1 MSIIGLTHEQDGRVI
16 QRLSVSTKI
25 AIGLPADE
33 KAGRKHPM
41 KLDHFIFLRK
51 PDDAKKGT
59 DWQIDPELTKHY
71 GDKPR
76 SLELI
81 LIDDDIENVFPTQ
94 MAWWTAS
101 QCKCWGNG
109 LVATRRTEK
118 VPDGET
124 WTPCGQGC
132 KELDAGL
139 CKPSGDLRCMLA
151 DFPQLGAVSRIH
163 TTSYRSIQQI
173 HSSLQ
178 QIQVIT
184 GGRLA
189 GIRATIVVR
198 PEKTSY
204 ESKGGE
210 RKSTTIYALSL
221 EIKADGIRK
230 LVGRMTETARL
241 FEQTRKMLGAGQ
253 HFQVVENDDEKASE
267 LEKEFYRDSADED
280 VQPIQRPSRVIE
292 ATEIMPAPKK
302 EPEPAPVQSA
312 PVQSVPVTQPPPSGK
327 KCFCSCCTSGQC
339 FCAGKEEFS
348 RCGCP
353 PCKWNC
359 EQAARDAAAVQTAP
373 APATPEP
380 TKAAEPATRVMA
392 TQPVGGELFAQ
403 PGTAKP
409 KPEGPYVSDQKR
421 KKLITVAKVAGV
433 TVVKGSHDDKLHQL
447 LKERYNIDSMSE
459 IPETLY
465 DEILKIIGGD
475 KLAIK

>member
-51 PDDAKKGT
+51 PGDAKRGT
-59 DWQIDPELTKHY
+59 DWEIDPELTKHY

-76 SLELI
+76 ALDLV

-109 LVATRRTEK
+109 SVATRRTEK
-118 VPDGET
+118 VPDGES
-124 WTPCGQGC
+124 WTPCGVGC

-151 DFPQLGAVSRIH
+151 DFPQLGSVARIH

-178 QIQVIT
+178 QIQIIT

-189 GIRATIVVR
+189 GIKATIVVR

-204 ESKGGE
+204 EAKGGE
-210 RKSTTIYALSL
+210 RKSTTIFALSL
-221 EIKADGIRK
+221 EIKAEGIRK
-230 LVGRMTETARL
+230 LLGGMTEHARL
-241 FEQTRKMLGAGQ
+241 FEQTRKMLGVGQ
-253 HFQVVENDDEKASE
+253 NFQVVENDEEKASE

-292 ATEIMPAPKK
+292 ASEIAAAPVV
-302 EPEPAPVQSA
+302 EAPAPVSTPA
-312 PVQSVPVTQPPPSGK
+312 PTTSGK
-327 KCFCSCCTSGQC
+327 KCFCACCKADLCT
-339 FCAGKEEFS
+339 CASKEEFE
-348 RCGCP
+348 RCGCT
-353 PCKWNC
+353 PCKENVAHIKGNTK
-359 EQAARDAAAVQTAP
+359 AAPTP
-373 APATPEP
+373 APAATPVVEAP
-380 TKAAEPATRVMA
+380 MVDQPSGEEIFPQAGAKA
-392 TQPVGGELFAQ
+392 
-403 PGTAKP
+403 
-409 KPEGPYVSDQKR
+409 KPEGPYVGEQR
-421 KKLITVAKVAGV
+421 MKKLLTIARAAGV
-433 TVVKGSHDDKLHQL
+433 IVGKDHDDALHQM
-447 LKERYNIDSMSE
+447 LKDRYGIESLKE
-459 IPETLY
+459 IPERMF
-465 DEILKIIGGD
+465 DEILKIAGGD
-475 KLAIK
+475 RLAIK